1 MLQQLESLIS
11 TVDLVIYPQTGAFER
26 GPHAKNSTLD
36 QLKKEW
42 FEWPEQRPETTRTI
56 MTVFEQ
62 KDGTI
67 RTSLL
72 QLTP

>member
-1 MLQQLESLIS
+1 MKTKLESLIS
-11 TVDLVIYPQTGAFER
+11 TVDLVIYPQTGKFEP
-26 GPHAKNSTLD
+26 GPNAINIPLG